1 MIQQNTDRYGRDSEL
16 CLDAYWERHKY
27 TIANNRNWDCK
38 GPCRGRPGCFKSCD
52 KNHLRVRSS
61 GTLRT
66 YDRYIH
72 YIADHISKPISEITF
87 WDLCQA
93 IDSVRQE
100 NNYASTTVTSI
111 ASAVRRVFE
120 YAEEYGDAHDIT
132 DNTHSGTDAGLDVL
146 VLLGSDRPVDYIREE
161 LRKERERLANT
172 TKSLSIWQL
181 ERLASLLW
189 ERIEG
194 DGRHCLIC
202 LMLYAGVRPA
212 EGRALRWKDI
222 VPFVDHPER
231 DLINVYRIRDAEG
244 KIQGRGKTDNAFRR
258 IPVHIEL
265 AAYLKKRREYV
276 LANSAGPI
284 DELPICCYGND
295 FGRPCRDYE
304 VASLAKKLFNELR
317 LHKADMYAYQ
327 IEYLS
332 ERLEGARDSE
342 DEEQSLTLYVLRRNF
357 WTWLQSSTGLSD
369 IEKRLIMGHELDDG
383 VDRKK
388 LNDENLLWDICCM
401 MDHCII
407 SRERHEPYLVAPI
420 DVQDSVCIA
429 DQGICRICLTTDML
443 KQGVNLQITATTEEP
458 GEAIRLESL
467 SPLRSIGGISP
478 QVRVTDAPSKKKKS
492 INCEYETWQA
502 HLKPTRPHAKK
513 KENENVEGEG

>member
-1 MIQQNTDRYGRDSEL
+1 MIHLSTNRYGRDSNL
-16 CLDAYWERHKY
+16 LLSDYWDKHKFAM
-27 TIANNRNWDCK
+27 ANKHSWDCK
-38 GPCRGRPGCFKSCD
+38 GPCSCKDECFSVC
-52 KNHLRVRSS
+52 NNNTLRAISP
-61 GTLRT
+61 GTLHN
-66 YDRYIH
+66 YNRYAH
-72 YIADHISKPISEITF
+72 FVAEHIKKPISEITF
-87 WDLCQA
+87 LDICRA
-93 IDSVRQE
+93 IGKVRYE
-100 NNYASTTVTSI
+100 HNYSASTAKGI
-111 ASAVRRVFE
+111 ASIFRRVFQFA
-120 YAEEYGDAHDIT
+120 YEYGDAEDIT
-132 DNTHSGTDAGLDVL
+132 DNTRSGVETGLDVL
-146 VLLGSDRPVDYIREE
+146 MLLASDSPSDYIREE

-189 ERIEG
+189 EHIEE
-194 DGRHCLIC
+194 DGRYCLIC

-222 VPFVDHPER
+222 VPFVDHLER

-244 KIQGRGKTDNAFRR
+244 QVQERGKTDNAFRR

-276 LANSAGPI
+276 LANSTGPI

-304 VASLAKKLFNELR
+304 VASLAQKLFDELR
-317 LHKADMYAYQ
+317 LQKSDMYAYQ

-332 ERLEGARDSE
+332 ERFEGAQDGE
-342 DEEQSLTLYVLRRNF
+342 DEEQRLTLYVLRRNF

-369 IEKRLIMGHELDDG
+369 IEKRLIMGHELGDG

-401 MDHCII
+401 MDHCTI
-407 SRERHEPYLVAPI
+407 SRERHEPYLMVPI
-420 DVQDSVCIA
+420 DVQDSVCIT
-429 DQGICRICLTTDML
+429 DQGICRIRLTADML
-443 KQGVNLQITATTEEP
+443 MQGVKLQITATTEEP
-458 GEAIRLESL
+458 GEMIRLESL

-478 QVRVTDAPSKKKKS
+478 QVHVTDAPPKKKKS

-502 HLKPTRPHAKK
+502 HLKPTRPH
-513 KENENVEGEG
+513 V